1 MKQYGVQV
9 WGLVHMRYIKGLST
23 AGLQVPVLLSGL
35 LLLFQSSGAQGQE
48 PSASSDPQSSQS
60 AAGEQQL
67 QAGQGTAGKAGAAQL
82 PDAIPEHVSPPA
94 RGLEPEI
101 RARLEKLLNTS
112 SEGLVEEKING
123 AVRLDLRGR
132 FRTFPVATIN
142 EKGEVEITDYTHL
155 PQEQ

>member
-1 MKQYGVQV
+1 
-9 WGLVHMRYIKGLST
+9 MRYIKGLST
-23 AGLQVPVLLSGL
+23 AGLRVPVLLSSL
-35 LLLFQSSGAQGQE
+35 LLLFQSSGAQGQNLPE
-48 PSASSDPQSSQS
+48 SSSPQSAQT
-60 AAGEQQL
+60 AAREQQL
-67 QAGQGTAGKAGAAQL
+67 QTGESTAVKGGPAQL
-82 PDAIPEHVSPPA
+82 PEAIPEHVSPPA

-112 SEGLVEEKING
+112 SEGLVEEEING

-132 FRTFPVATIN
+132 FRTVPVATIN